1 MLAEEGVI
9 AERITEE
16 AESIEPAADRFGLI
30 GMARHAGDDRDV
42 GVDGVADRYAIRG
55 FDDAVIFLDPFCRLF
70 GFEEGKGERAEPVT
84 RGEMDCL
91 TPRARHPDRRGR

>member
-16 AESIEPAADRFGLI
+16 AEPIEPAADRFGLI

-42 GVDGVADRYAIRG
+42 GIDGVADRHAIGG
-55 FDDAVIFLDPFCRLF
+55 FDDRVIFLDPFRGLL
-70 GFEEGKGERAEPVT
+70 GFEKREG
-84 RGEMDCL
+84 CL
-91 TPRARHPDRRGR
+91 LYTSDAADE